1 MPTVSLWT
9 RMLVDIS
16 EGLRPDPISR
26 ISVGLG
32 QDLRPL
38 PNKVGWISV
47 FIGGVAAN
55 CYLINQT
62 LRGRMRGV
70 RAYCSLYPL
79 NSTAKCLRAYSRSFG
94 GN

>member
-1 MPTVSLWT
+1 
-9 RMLVDIS
+9 MLVDIS
-16 EGLRPDPISR
+16 EDLRADPISR

-32 QDLRPL
+32 KIYDHCPTKSDRYRFFW
-38 PNKVGWISV
+38 K
-47 FIGGVAAN
+47 GGMAVN

-79 NSTAKCLRAYSRSFG
+79 EFYSEVSESYSRSFG